1 MPRGLT
7 SRTRNVAS
15 DQIVAMVTAPV
26 ADAERIARAIVEAK
40 LAACVHMLQAG
51 RSTYWWQG
59 QIEEAQEQTLIIKT
73 VREALDGLNA
83 WLDTNH
89 PYDVYELLV
98 LDVSDGNPAYL
109 SWIADSVG
117 AS

>member
-1 MPRGLT
+1 MPRGPT
-7 SRTRNVAS
+7 SRTSNVAS
-15 DQIVAMVTAPV
+15 DQIVPMVTAPV

-40 LAACVHMLQAG
+40 LAACVHVLQVG

-59 QIEEAQEQTLIIKT
+59 QIQEAHEQTLMVKT
-73 VREALDGLNA
+73 ARKALGGLNA
-83 WLDTNH
+83 WLDANH
-89 PYDVYELLV
+89 PYDVYELMV

-109 SWIADSVG
+109 SWITDSVG